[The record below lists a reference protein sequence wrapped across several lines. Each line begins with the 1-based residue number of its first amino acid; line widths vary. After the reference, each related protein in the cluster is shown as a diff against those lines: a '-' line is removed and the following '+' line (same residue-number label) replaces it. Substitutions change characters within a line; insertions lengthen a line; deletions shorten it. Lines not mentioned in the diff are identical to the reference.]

1 MSMSDI
7 SIDIQNMLEDGD
19 HPTVIARVLGVPL
32 AWVYNTLEQ
41 MDPDTIEEDRCRLA
55 TGYN

>member
-7 SIDIQNMLEDGD
+7 SIDIQNMLDDGE

-32 AWVYNTLEQ
+32 VWVYNTLEQ